1 MCLGRHFEYKMTN
14 KQHKDDLLSDTKDMM
29 KRTNDLP
36 LHPKNMMLIYQRY
49 MLSSYITLY
58 VNSILSWNLTI
69 ADIEITWVKRSL
81 DGIVH
86 QYVRSWL
93 EITIAGTLDDT
104 NLQYDQ
110 FKSTKEV
117 ITQYRK
123 SKED

>member
-1 MCLGRHFEYKMTN
+1 MTN

-36 LHPKNMMLIYQRY
+36 LHPKNMMLINQRY

-93 EITIAGTLDDT
+93 EITIAGTVDDT